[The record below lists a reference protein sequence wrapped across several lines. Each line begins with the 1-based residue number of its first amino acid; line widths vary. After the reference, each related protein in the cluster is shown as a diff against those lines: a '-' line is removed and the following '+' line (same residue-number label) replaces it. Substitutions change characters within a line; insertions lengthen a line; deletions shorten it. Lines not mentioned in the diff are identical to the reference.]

1 MEALQKSIRRVVS
14 DSRRPTA
21 GWSTSVATAKRAVVA
36 ILVLSA
42 GVLAGRATETASMV
56 ILERIDQMDQLA
68 TAMKAISNRITS
80 NGDLADVK
88 KQALGIREI
97 AESLPALFPEGSG
110 EGRTDAKPEIWSNRQ
125 GFEARTT
132 ELVLQA
138 KKLEQAA
145 AGNDSAGFLNQF
157 HVVEQ
162 VCSDCHEIFRAKKTT
177 LTP

>member
-1 MEALQKSIRRVVS
+1 M
-14 DSRRPTA
+14 
-21 GWSTSVATAKRAVVA
+21 SVATAKRAVVA

-42 GVLAGRATETASMV
+42 SVLAGRATETVSMV

-68 TAMKAISNRITS
+68 TAMKAISNRINS
-80 NGDLADVK
+80 KGDLADVK
-88 KQALGIREI
+88 KQASGIREI

-125 GFEARTT
+125 GFEARAT

-162 VCSDCHEIFRAKKTT
+162 VCSDCHELFRAKKTT